1 MTLPVTDEV
10 PVCSNPRHFDLL
22 VVLGPT
28 ASGKTRLGV
37 ALCKEL
43 SGEIISADSRQVYR
57 GMDIGTGKDREEYGD
72 IPAHLLDIAEPGEE
86 FNLFAFQRLCLQKID
101 EIRGRNRLPVIV
113 GGTGLYI
120 DAILRRYRLA
130 EVPVNPVLRTR
141 LEKLD
146 TETLAEL
153 LVQSHPA
160 QHNTTDLCNRERILR
175 ALEIALG
182 EAKAPVLP
190 DFPEIH
196 PLVLGIRWQRET
208 LKERIALRL
217 RERLQQGMIEE
228 VAGLAANGVPFEVLE
243 RYGLEY
249 RFVSW
254 FLQDKLSHEEMYQ
267 QLLHAIWDFSKRQM
281 TWFRRMERLG
291 VTIHWLDGENDPLA
305 AARHIVEA
313 RQDAPNNE

>member
-1 MTLPVTDEV
+1 MTPPVAGEV
-10 PVCSNPRHFDLL
+10 PVCGNSHGFDLL

-37 ALCKEL
+37 ALCREL
-43 SGEIISADSRQVYR
+43 NGEIISADSRQVYR
-57 GMDIGTGKDREEYGD
+57 GMDIGTGKDLEEYGD

-101 EIRGRNRLPVIV
+101 EIRGRKRLPVIV

-130 EVPVNPVLRTR
+130 EVPVNPDLRAR

-182 EAKAPVLP
+182 EANAPVLP
-190 DFPEIH
+190 DFPEMH

-208 LKERIALRL
+208 LRERIALRL

-228 VAGLAANGVPFEVLE
+228 VAGLAAKGVSFTVLE

-254 FLQDKLSHEEMYQ
+254 FLQGKLSHEEMYQ
-267 QLLHAIWDFSKRQM
+267 QLLHAICDFSKRQM

-305 AARHIVEA
+305 AARRIVEA
-313 RQDAPNNE
+313 AQEAPNNS

>member
-1 MTLPVTDEV
+1 MTSPATDKV
-10 PVCSNPRHFDLL
+10 PACGDSHNFDLL

-37 ALCKEL
+37 ALCKAL

-57 GMDIGTGKDREEYGD
+57 GMDIGTGKDLEEYGD

-86 FNLFAFQRLCLQKID
+86 FNLFAFQRLCLQKIG

-130 EVPVNPVLRTR
+130 EVPINPELRAR

-146 TETLAEL
+146 TGTLAEL
-153 LVQSHPA
+153 LLQSHPA

-182 EAKAPVLP
+182 EAKEPVLP
-190 DFPEIH
+190 DFPEFS

-208 LKERIALRL
+208 LKERIAIRL

-228 VAGLAANGVPFEVLE
+228 VNGLARKVPFEVLE

-254 FLQDKLSHEEMYQ
+254 FLQGKLSHEEMYQ
-267 QLLHAIWDFSKRQM
+267 QLLHAICDFSKRQM

-291 VTIHWLDGENDPLA
+291 VVIHWLDGEDDPLA
-305 AARHIVEA
+305 AARRIIEA
-313 RQDAPNNE
+313 R

>member
-1 MTLPVTDEV
+1 MTPPVTDEV
-10 PVCSNPRHFDLL
+10 PVRGNSHPFDLL

-37 ALCKEL
+37 ALCKKL

-57 GMDIGTGKDREEYGD
+57 GMDIGTGKDLEEYGD

-86 FNLFAFQRLCLQKID
+86 FNLFAFQRLCLQKIE

-130 EVPVNPVLRTR
+130 EVPVNPVFRAR

-153 LVQSHPA
+153 LLQSHPA

-182 EAKAPVLP
+182 EANAPVLP
-190 DFPEIH
+190 DFPDFC

-208 LKERIALRL
+208 LKERIAVRL

-228 VAGLAANGVPFEVLE
+228 VAGLARKVPFEVLE

-254 FLQDKLSHEEMYQ
+254 YLQGKLSHEEMYQ
-267 QLLHAIWDFSKRQM
+267 QLLHAICDFSKRQM

-291 VTIHWLDGENDPLA
+291 VVIHWLDGEEDPLEMARRIIEA
-305 AARHIVEA
+305 A
-313 RQDAPNNE
+313 QDAQGNG